1 MQNLHLYLL
10 PYPTCEK
17 THCARFQIFHWNT
30 LSWIFSH
37 PLVPSS
43 RSCFFLRLISG
54 GVMKFSTGHHHC
66 SYVLLLGFV
75 FVNGVS
81 MGSEGKVDEFS
92 AVVVWQQC
100 ILMHHTVDRRI
111 EFCTTFMS
119 ETTIFKFCIV
129 MVLTLNLLV
138 LYSVK
143 KCVIDRLME

>member
-17 THCARFQIFHWNT
+17 THWARFLIFHWNT
-30 LSWIFSH
+30 LSWIFSD

-43 RSCFFLRLISG
+43 CSSFFLLISG
-54 GVMKFSTGHHHC
+54 EVMKFSTGHHHC

-75 FVNGVS
+75 LVNGVA
-81 MGSEGKVDEFS
+81 MGSEGKIDEFS
-92 AVVVWQQC
+92 AVIVWQRC

-143 KCVIDRLME
+143 KMRHR